1 MIIQTITK
9 AKSAAVTVEQ
19 TKNAIRDVCGIRN
32 FPTLQ
37 QGQLR
42 GGHSDPVFV
51 SVQLRDKLAKK
62 LKQQQAYAVMCYD
75 QMIAALDTIPD
86 PVTRKLFYDR
96 YYLSYS
102 WEQTAKSA
110 GIGVSAAKMRH
121 KRYLDQER
129 IENTA

>member
-1 MIIQTITK
+1 MIVQTITR

-32 FPTLQ
+32 SPTLQ

-51 SVQLRDKLAKK
+51 SVQLRDKLTKK

-75 QMIAALDTIPD
+75 QMIAALDAIPD
-86 PVTRKLFYDR
+86 PVTRKVFYDR
-96 YYLSYS
+96 HYMGYS
-102 WEQTAKSA
+102 WDQVAKST

-129 IENTA
+129 VDDAA